1 MCLLYLNSL
10 YQGILSGFV
19 GSLLPAP
26 FLLHQIHPWG
36 ALSEAQG
43 AGPLPPGHTTLQP
56 FRSSV
61 LKTVMVEKAVC
72 PSTGLSIVPS

>member
-10 YQGILSGFV
+10 YQGILSGSV
-19 GSLLPAP
+19 LALLPAP
-26 FLLHQIHPWG
+26 FLLHQIHSWG
-36 ALSEAQG
+36 ALSDAQG
-43 AGPLPPGHTTLQP
+43 TGPLPPGHTTLQP

-61 LKTVMVEKAVC
+61 LRNAMVEKAVC